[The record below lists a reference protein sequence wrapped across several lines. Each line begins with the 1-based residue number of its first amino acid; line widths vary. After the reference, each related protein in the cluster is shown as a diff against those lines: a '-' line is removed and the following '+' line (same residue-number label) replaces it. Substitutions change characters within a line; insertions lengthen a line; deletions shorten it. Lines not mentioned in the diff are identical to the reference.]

1 MRITWEREEYTNDDE
16 GEEEGEEEGEADAEA
31 EEEPDADAEPST
43 KYFSKIGK

>member
-1 MRITWEREEYTNDDE
+1 MRITWEREEYTDDDE

-31 EEEPDADAEPST
+31 EEEPST